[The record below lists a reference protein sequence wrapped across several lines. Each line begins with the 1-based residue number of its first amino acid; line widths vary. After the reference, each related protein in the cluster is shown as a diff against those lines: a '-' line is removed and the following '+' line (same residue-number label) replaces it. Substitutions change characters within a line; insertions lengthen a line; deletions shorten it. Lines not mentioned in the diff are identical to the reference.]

1 MLTEADLA
9 PPPAVIEF
17 ANKNNIKNLKKNI
30 IWSEPFALRLYK
42 CYNEVYLGKK
52 QLSELDK
59 YSFELILVKISDGK
73 IKEIRLADPKEWDEL
88 INYPL
93 PPVEQLDL
101 ILQDLH
107 QDCQP

>member
-1 MLTEADLA
+1 MIAEADLA
-9 PPPAVIEF
+9 PPPSVIEF

-42 CYNEVYLGKK
+42 CYNEVYGGERPSASPDVYNL
-52 QLSELDK
+52 
-59 YSFELILVKISDGK
+59 ELILVKISNGK
-73 IKEIRLADPKEWDEL
+73 IKEIRLADKNEWDDL

-93 PPVEQLDL
+93 PPVEQLELMLLD
-101 ILQDLH
+101 QH